1 MFHPTIIQ
9 HSTPAD
15 QMDDE
20 YFEEVAEL
28 ILFYLEHRDENPDIE
43 MAEA

>member
-1 MFHPTIIQ
+1 MIYPTIIQ
-9 HSTPAD
+9 HDTPAN
-15 QMDDE
+15 QMDSK
-20 YFEEVAEL
+20 YFETMYEC

>member
-28 ILFYLEHRDENPDIE
+28 ILFYLEHRDENPDLE

>member
-9 HSTPAD
+9 HSTPVD

-28 ILFYLEHRDENPDIE
+28 ILFYLEHRDENPDLE